1 MAKNEK
7 KIEEQLILDG
17 VTPPSVSTEENV
29 INKQSFEPDPNQIS
43 LNDFVDDGILEK
55 ETVNALM
62 QEAVASEQ
70 KTTKK
75 KSAITN
81 TIFLIINIVFMAFI
95 IKNLLDS
102 ASGSTNL
109 SEVFKTQG
117 TKMWW
122 LLGGVGLLVLFF
134 ICETLL
140 FFSLIKSTT
149 GKNRLGLAY
158 RVASIGKYYD
168 FLTPTQIG
176 GQPSQILRLTK
187 SGVGAGL
194 ATSIPI
200 IKLIVY
206 NFVYTIISIVMFVFV
221 VPLIPVS
228 GSLQVFLMTL
238 IKIVGAIGL
247 IVTVISCFLYF
258 IIGNG
263 KLIGRSFIQWLVRV
277 GTKLHIVKNYRKTFD
292 KLMQQVK
299 EYQSSIKYLN
309 KHKGTL
315 FIMILLCLIE
325 CIAFSLIP
333 FCVSMAF
340 GNIVFTSATDVLMCM
355 VITMAQYYLCL
366 LVSTCLPLPGGT
378 GTMEICYIFLYAI
391 GAYSV
396 GENIVWALLFFR
408 LISYY
413 LVLLQGF
420 IHIIIENIVRTV
432 KNNSGKSSK
441 INNQSKTIQQNTQ

>member
-1 MAKNEK
+1 MAKKNK
-7 KIEEQLILDG
+7 KIEEQLMLDG
-17 VTPPSVSTEENV
+17 VTPPKPFSNEE
-29 INKQSFEPDPNQIS
+29 ISQSSETVFDPNQITID
-43 LNDFVDDGILEK
+43 DFAEESILEK
-55 ETVNALM
+55 DTVNALM
-62 QEAVASEQ
+62 KEAVASEQ
-70 KTTKK
+70 KTSKK
-75 KSAITN
+75 KSLITSL
-81 TIFLIINIVFMAFI
+81 IFLAINIVFMVFI
-95 IKNLLDS
+95 VKNLLDS
-102 ASGSTNL
+102 ASGSTNFT
-109 SEVFKTQG
+109 EVFKAQG
-117 TKMWW
+117 ARMWW
-122 LLGGVGLLVLFF
+122 LVVGLGLLVLFF
-134 ICETLL
+134 VCDTLL

-158 RVASIGKYYD
+158 RVSCIGKYYD

-206 NFVYTIISIVMFVFV
+206 NFVYTIISIVMFTFV

-228 GSLQVFLMTL
+228 GSLQAFLMTL

-277 GTKLHIVKNYRKTFD
+277 GCKLRIVKNYRQTFE
-292 KLMQQVK
+292 KLLQQVK

-315 FIMILLCLIE
+315 FIMVFLCLIE
-325 CIAFSLIP
+325 CLAFSLIP
-333 FCVSMAF
+333 FCVTMAF
-340 GNIVFTSATDVLMCM
+340 SNVVFANATEVLMCM

-413 LVLLQGF
+413 LVLIQGF
-420 IHIIIENIVRTV
+420 FHIIIENIVRAI
-432 KNNSGKSSK
+432 KSK
-441 INNQSKTIQQNTQ
+441 RNTQKIIQSDA

>member
-1 MAKNEK
+1 MAKK
-7 KIEEQLILDG
+7 KKKVEEQLMLDG
-17 VTPPSVSTEENV
+17 VTPPRPFSSDEISQEQATLY
-29 INKQSFEPDPNQIS
+29 DPNQIS
-43 LNDFVDDGILEK
+43 LDDFSGDSILEK

-62 QEAVASEQ
+62 KEAVASEQ
-70 KTTKK
+70 KTSKK
-75 KSAITN
+75 KSLITN
-81 TIFLIINIVFMAFI
+81 LLFLTINIVFMVFI
-95 IKNLLDS
+95 VKNLLDS
-102 ASGSTNL
+102 ASGSTNFV
-109 SEVFKTQG
+109 EVFKTQG
-117 TKMWW
+117 SRMWW
-122 LLGGVGLLVLFF
+122 LVVGFGLLVLFF
-134 ICETLL
+134 ICDTLL

-158 RVASIGKYYD
+158 RVSCVGKYYD

-206 NFVYTIISIVMFVFV
+206 NFVYTIISIIMFTFV

-228 GSLQVFLMTL
+228 GSLQAFLMTL

-263 KLIGRSFIQWLVRV
+263 KLIGRSFIQWLVRA
-277 GTKLHIVKNYRKTFD
+277 GCKLRIVKNYRQTFD
-292 KLMQQVK
+292 KLLQQVK

-315 FIMILLCLIE
+315 FIMVFLCLIE

-333 FCVSMAF
+333 FCVTMAF
-340 GNIVFTSATDVLMCM
+340 SDIVLASTTEALMCM

-408 LISYY
+408 LLTYY
-413 LVLLQGF
+413 LVLIQGF
-420 IHIIIENIVRTV
+420 FHIIIENIVRAIKSKRNPQKTV
-432 KNNSGKSSK
+432 
-441 INNQSKTIQQNTQ
+441 QSDV

>member
-1 MAKNEK
+1 MAKK
-7 KIEEQLILDG
+7 KKKVEEQLMLDG
-17 VTPPSVSTEENV
+17 VTPPRPFSSDEISQEQATLY
-29 INKQSFEPDPNQIS
+29 DPNQIS
-43 LNDFVDDGILEK
+43 LDDFSGDSILEK

-62 QEAVASEQ
+62 KEAVASEQ
-70 KTTKK
+70 KTSKK
-75 KSAITN
+75 KSLITN
-81 TIFLIINIVFMAFI
+81 LLFLTINIVFMVFI
-95 IKNLLDS
+95 VKNLLDS
-102 ASGSTNL
+102 ASGSTNFV
-109 SEVFKTQG
+109 EVFKTQG
-117 TKMWW
+117 SRMWW
-122 LLGGVGLLVLFF
+122 LVVGFGLLVLFF
-134 ICETLL
+134 ICDTLL

-158 RVASIGKYYD
+158 RVSCVGKYYD

-206 NFVYTIISIVMFVFV
+206 NFVYTIISIIMFTFV

-228 GSLQVFLMTL
+228 GSLQAFLMTL

-263 KLIGRSFIQWLVRV
+263 KLIGRSFIQWLVRA
-277 GTKLHIVKNYRKTFD
+277 GCKLRIVKNYRQTFD
-292 KLMQQVK
+292 KLLQQVK

-315 FIMILLCLIE
+315 FIMVFLCLIE

-333 FCVSMAF
+333 FCVTMAF
-340 GNIVFTSATDVLMCM
+340 SDIVLASTTEALMCM

-408 LISYY
+408 LLTYY
-413 LVLLQGF
+413 LVLIQGF
-420 IHIIIENIVRTV
+420 FHIIIENIVRAIKSKRNPQRTV
-432 KNNSGKSSK
+432 
-441 INNQSKTIQQNTQ
+441 QSDV